1 VGTRPTKPKPLP
13 PSLMQLR
20 DYQNAALG
28 KAREYLAL
36 GRRKVLIVMPTG
48 GGKTCTAAEACRQH
62 VNDGGRVLWVA
73 HRRELIKQG
82 RATLERY
89 GMRVGAFG
97 LNSSAPVQVE
107 SIQSLVHPKRREVPA
122 ATLVVADEAHHL
134 LAEEWRKLAE
144 MYRDA
149 LLIGLTATPERG
161 DGQPLGD
168 IFDALVV
175 AAQMSELI
183 AMHELDPSVGLVPCD
198 VKRPEHDDGT
208 PWVLRSDEIAQHP
221 VDAYQAFANGE
232 RAIVFAPNVPAAREF
247 SDAFNAAGIPSDL
260 VHSKMPKDERDSVL
274 KLFERGELRVV
285 CNVNILSE
293 GFDDPGCSICILARG
308 CDHAGF
314 YLQMVGRVMRPF
326 PGKTRAIL
334 VDLRGVSYI
343 HGLPAV
349 DREFQLEGVAI
360 KAVEVEEEKHCPL
373 CGRIIVGRKCPN
385 DECNKI
391 GASQVLT
398 TPHSVDAKL
407 VHVDWDEKMAGDP
420 ISARTVRLAEWFRE
434 AREKGQ
440 KAQGAVLRY
449 KRTYGFYPR
458 RQERTDAM
466 RLAGVDERE
475 IPPETPTEPPPSLLQ
490 P

>member
-1 VGTRPTKPKPLP
+1 MRAVKPKPP
-13 PSLMQLR
+13 PPRLMQLR
-20 DYQNAALG
+20 EYQSAALE
-28 KAREYLAL
+28 KARDQLAL

-62 VNDGGRVLWVA
+62 VNAKGRVLWVA

-82 RATLERY
+82 RDTLERY

-97 LNSSAPVQVE
+97 LNSAAPVQVE
-107 SIQSLVHPKRREVPA
+107 SIQSLVHPKRREVPP

-144 MYRDA
+144 MYKEC

-175 AAQMSELI
+175 AAQMSQLI

-198 VKRPEHDDGT
+198 VKRPVHDDGS
-208 PWVLRSDEIAQHP
+208 PWVLRSDEVAQHP
-221 VDAYQAFANGE
+221 VEAYQAFANGE
-232 RAIVFAPNVPAAREF
+232 RAVVFAPNVPAAREF
-247 SDAFNAAGIPSDL
+247 SDAFNAAGIASDI

-293 GFDDPGCSICILARG
+293 GWDDPGCSVCILARG
-308 CDHAGF
+308 CEHAGL
-314 YLQMVGRVMRPF
+314 YIQMVGRVMRPF
-326 PGKTRAIL
+326 PNKNRAIL
-334 VDLRGVSYI
+334 IDLRGVSYI
-343 HGLPAV
+343 HGLPAA
-349 DREFQLEGVAI
+349 DREFRLEGVAI
-360 KAVEVEEEKHCPL
+360 EAVEVEEEKHCPM

-391 GASQVLT
+391 GEAQELK
-398 TPHSVDAKL
+398 TPHSVDAQL
-407 VHVDWDEKMAGDP
+407 VHVDWNEKMAGDP

-440 KAQGAVLRY
+440 KAQNAVLTY
-449 KRTYGFYPR
+449 KRIYGFYPR

-466 RLAGVDERE
+466 LLAGVDEKE
-475 IPPETPTEPPPSLLQ
+475 IPPETPTDPPPSLQ